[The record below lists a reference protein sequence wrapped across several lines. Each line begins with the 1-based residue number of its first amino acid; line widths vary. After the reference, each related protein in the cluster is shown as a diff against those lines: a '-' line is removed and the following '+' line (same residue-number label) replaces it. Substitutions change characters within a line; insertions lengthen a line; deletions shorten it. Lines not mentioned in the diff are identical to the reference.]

1 MLHSLPRRLFLL
13 FIFLVG
19 GLFQVSAQSNANLN
33 WYFGNNQ
40 NNFRFV
46 RPDYTTENVTL
57 PNNLGTGGSAVAT
70 DPVTGALLFY
80 TDGVTVYDAF
90 NSALSPNLNGNSSF
104 NQGVV
109 ICTNPTNSDE
119 FFIFTNNG
127 TNISRSVFDKTAYAP
142 GATPF
147 PAPGQGSLSTPINDI
162 TGLPSGTL
170 SEGMI
175 IVPND
180 TRDGFWLITY
190 DEASDNYNVTSID
203 NAGTINTVS
212 VAIAGTPTSVENF
225 SYNSFTNQIAVA
237 PSNPAEEVAILNI
250 DPTTGTLTFV
260 STIAGTNT
268 SGLSSNIYD
277 TEWSN
282 NGEILYLS
290 GNFGGGIDELMQINF
305 TDSPPTL
312 RPVSG
317 QILSRSF
324 GLQMGP
330 DSTIYHLYE
339 AGFGQF
345 RVGRINAP
353 DSVVSQTLYNPRAF
367 GNVAFAGMQFP
378 AFLPDIDPMA
388 SVDFTFAGIC
398 ANVPTFFFP
407 EINPP
412 ADSVV
417 WDFGDGNFSRQLNGI
432 NTYAAAGQYDAK
444 LFAFLNGSV
453 DSVTKTVDII
463 DFDIQISGFPQ
474 SDTLCAEDFP
484 KDYTATASGTNAGS
498 VTFRWSNND
507 VDGATTTITEPGSY
521 YVIAT
526 DPNGCEAYAPLQ
538 VVEYRAIEQRAFIWY
553 FGNNAGID
561 FNPLS
566 DDPPGPAV
574 PIPFGDA
581 TIYNGGNQMQSSEG
595 AAIYCDDNGNPI
607 FYTNG
612 ESVFDR
618 SGTPAGSPFAIDIG
632 GDQTAAQSSF
642 IVPFPGDATL
652 YYIFLS
658 KPTYSTSGAFEYQ
671 FSYVIYDL
679 KQRNGFGD
687 LVRDSNGD
695 VVSTVLYNGNTERIT
710 GNNNWVIVHEFGN
723 NNFRAYPI
731 TALGL
736 GNPVISN
743 VGTSH
748 TTTSSTAG
756 QGYMKLSNTGQLAVA
771 LSISNTEN
779 FVELFQFDN
788 ATGAVSMPVSL
799 DFGSETG
806 QVYGV
811 EFSPDENKVFATLR
825 NATGGGTKIFW
836 WEIDTTT
843 VAGEVTDPD
852 YIRNSREEV
861 AFEAGVDLGAL
872 QQGPDGTIYI
882 AKDGA
887 PNLATI
893 TNPNGIPGQTDPGYN
908 ASGFSLAGGTTSTL
922 GLPNF
927 INQFNTSPPNL
938 LLAVFNG
945 CSGEQ
950 NDFSILNTS
959 SLERYRW
966 RINDID
972 GNEVLRS
979 AVTDD
984 GDFSFTITTPGT
996 YTAIVDVIPE
1006 CSTFDV
1012 PVSSVQQ
1019 NFTISPLPSFTI
1031 ENATDPTGCNIN
1043 DGSFD
1048 LDITSTG
1055 TFVYAISGPVGVSP
1069 DTVTAPTVV
1078 NIPNLAAGG
1087 YTVTVT
1093 NAVTGCIETD
1103 AVALNDPAPYDVF
1116 ASATNS
1122 DCEGNNGTIEVIANG
1137 APLDLTY
1144 ILRIQA
1150 NSQVIATGTE
1160 SVNLF
1165 SISAPVGTYLL
1176 ELTDVNGCTK
1186 TVSDLTITPP
1196 PLAEL
1201 NIPDEVIVCDDEV
1214 ALIIYS
1220 SSNAISVNVTGP
1232 SQPVFQN
1239 DNSADADTVTVSTAG
1254 VYTFVATGDGINICD
1269 NVDALEVIFNSP
1281 SDNPFDS
1288 RFVICP
1294 QDPSPDNRTVTLPSP
1309 PVGFESVRWFTP
1321 SGNEITGNLADY
1333 QFNAA
1338 GDSLQILNNGVI
1350 TAELTNFFG
1359 CVTVAEIN
1367 IFEDCKARINAP
1379 TAFSPNGDGRND
1391 SFFVFPVLVS
1401 EEDFE
1406 IFIFNRWGELIFQS
1420 DQLDFAWNGTYNN
1433 EDSRP
1438 LPGGTYAYRINFK
1451 SAAKP
1456 EEGIQE
1462 MRGGVTLIR

>member
-1 MLHSLPRRLFLL
+1 MLHSLLRRLFLL

-19 GLFQVSAQSNANLN
+19 GLFQVSAQNYSNLN

-46 RPDYTTENVTL
+46 RPDYTTEDVTL

-70 DPVTGALLFY
+70 DPVTGVLLFY

-90 NSALSPNLNGNSSF
+90 NNALSPNLNGNSSF

-109 ICTNPTNSDE
+109 ICTNPADSTE

-127 TNISRSVFDKTAYAP
+127 TNISRSVFDKTAYGP
-142 GATPF
+142 GNPGF
-147 PAPGQGSLSTPINDI
+147 PAPGQGSLSTPIND
-162 TGLPSGTL
+162 TAGLPSGTL

-175 IVPND
+175 IISNNVL
-180 TRDGFWLITY
+180 DGFWLITY
-190 DEASDNYNVTSID
+190 DEASNNYNVTSID
-203 NAGTINTVS
+203 NAGTINTAS
-212 VAIAGTPTSVENF
+212 VAIAGAPTSVANF
-225 SYNSFTNQIAVA
+225 SYNAFTNQIAVA
-237 PSNPAEEVAILNI
+237 PSNPAEEVAILSI
-250 DPTTGTLTFV
+250 DPATGALTLVT
-260 STIAGTNT
+260 TIAGTNT

-378 AFLPDIDPMA
+378 AFLPDIDPIT

-417 WDFGDGNFSRQLNGI
+417 WDFGDGNFSRQINGI
-432 NTYAAAGQYDAK
+432 NTYTAAGQYNAK

-453 DSVTKTVDII
+453 DSVTKVVDII

-474 SDTLCAEDFP
+474 ADTLCPEDFP

-574 PIPFGDA
+574 PIPVNDP
-581 TIYNGGNQMQSSEG
+581 TIYNGGNQMQSAEG
-595 AAIYCDDNGNPI
+595 CAIYCDDNGNPI

-618 SGTPAGSPFAIDIG
+618 EGTEFATLIG

-658 KPTYSTSGAFEYQ
+658 KPTYSNSGAFEYE

-679 KQRNGFGD
+679 KQRQGLGD
-687 LVRDSNGD
+687 LVRDVNGN
-695 VVSTVLYNGNTERIT
+695 VVSSVLYNGNTERIT

-748 TTTSSTAG
+748 TSTSSTAG

-771 LSISNTEN
+771 LSISNNEN
-779 FVELFQFDN
+779 YVELFQFDN

-799 DFGSETG
+799 DFGIETG

-825 NATGGGTKIFW
+825 NAGGGTKIFW

-872 QQGPDGTIYI
+872 QQGPDGSIYI

-893 TNPNGIPGQTDPGYN
+893 TNPNDTPGLSDPGYN
-908 ASGFSLAGGTTSTL
+908 ASGFGLAGGTTSTL

-938 LLAVFNG
+938 LLVVFNG

-950 NDFSILNTS
+950 NDFSVLNPS

-966 RINDID
+966 RINDEN
-972 GNEVLRS
+972 GTEVLRS
-979 AVTDD
+979 SVTDD

-1031 ENATDPTGCNIN
+1031 ENATDPTGCNVN

-1048 LDITSTG
+1048 IDITSTG

-1069 DTVTAPTVV
+1069 DTVNAPTVV

-1093 NAVTGCIETD
+1093 NATTGCIETD

-1116 ASATNS
+1116 ASATMS

-1144 ILRIQA
+1144 VLRVQA
-1150 NSQVIATGTE
+1150 NSAVARTGT
-1160 SVNLF
+1160 SNTNLF
-1165 SISAPVGTYLL
+1165 SIPASVGTYLL

-1186 TVSDLTITPP
+1186 TVSDLTIAPP
-1196 PLAEL
+1196 PLANL
-1201 NIPDEVIVCDDEV
+1201 TIPDEVIVCDDET

-1220 SSNAISVNVTGP
+1220 SSNAISVSVTGP
-1232 SQPVFQN
+1232 SQPIFQN
-1239 DNSADADTVTVSTAG
+1239 DNNADADTVTVSTAG
-1254 VYTFVATGDGINICD
+1254 IYTFVANGDGVNICD
-1269 NVDALEVIFNSP
+1269 NVDVLEVIFNSP

-1288 RFVICP
+1288 RYVICP
-1294 QDPSPDNRTVTLPSP
+1294 QDPSPDNRTVTLASP
-1309 PVGFESVRWFTP
+1309 PTGFESVRWFTP
-1321 SGNEITGNLADY
+1321 SGNEITDNLADY

-1338 GDSLQILNNGVI
+1338 GDSLLILNNGTI

-1391 SFFVFPVLVS
+1391 NFIVFPVLVS

-1462 MRGGVTLIR
+1462 MRGGITLIR

>member
-19 GLFQVSAQSNANLN
+19 GLFQVSAQSYSNLN
-33 WYFGNNQ
+33 WYFGNSQ
-40 NNFRFV
+40 RNFRFV
-46 RPDYTTENVTL
+46 RPNYTTENISL

-70 DPVTGALLFY
+70 DPITGVLLFY

-90 NSALSPNLNGNSSF
+90 DNALSPNLNGNSTF

-109 ICTNPTNSDE
+109 ICTNPEDSTE
-119 FFIFTNNG
+119 TFIFTNNG
-127 TNISRSVFDKTAYAP
+127 TTISRSVFDKTAYGP
-142 GATPF
+142 GNPGF
-147 PAPGQGSLSTPINDI
+147 PSPGQGSLTTPLNDA
-162 TGLPSGTL
+162 TGLPTGTL

-175 IVPND
+175 IIPNS
-180 TRDGFWLITY
+180 TLDGFWLISY
-190 DEASDNYNVTSID
+190 DEATNNYNITSID
-203 NAGTINTVS
+203 NAGTINTAS
-212 VAIAGTPTSVENF
+212 VAIAGTPTSVANF
-225 SYNSFTNQIAVA
+225 SYNSFTNQIAVSPA
-237 PSNPAEEVAILNI
+237 NPLEEVAILSI
-250 DPTTGTLTFV
+250 DPATGTLAFV
-260 STIAGTNT
+260 SSIAGTNT
-268 SGLSSNIYD
+268 SSLTSNIFD

-282 NGEILYLS
+282 NGDILYLS
-290 GNFGGGIDELMQINF
+290 GNFGGAIDELMQINF
-305 TDSPPTL
+305 TDTPPTM

-317 QILSRSF
+317 QSLSRSF

-345 RVGRINAP
+345 RVGRINDP
-353 DSVVSQTLYNPRAF
+353 DSVVALTLYDPSPL
-367 GNVAFAGMQFP
+367 GNQNFAGRQFP
-378 AFLPDIDPMA
+378 AFLPTIDPMTSA
-388 SVDFTFAGIC
+388 DFTFAGIC

-412 ADSVV
+412 ADSVI
-417 WDFGDGNFSRQLNGI
+417 WDFGDGNFSRQINGI
-432 NTYAAAGQYDAK
+432 NTYTAAGQYDVIMA
-444 LFAFLNGSV
+444 AFLNGSV

-474 SDTLCAEDFP
+474 ADTLCPEDFP
-484 KDYTATASGTNAGS
+484 RDYTATASGTNANS

-507 VDGATTTITEPGSY
+507 APGATTTITEPGSY
-521 YVIAT
+521 YVVAT
-526 DPNGCEAYAPLQ
+526 DPNGCEAYSPLQ
-538 VVEYRAIEQRAFIWY
+538 VVEYRSIEQRAFIWY

-574 PIPFGDA
+574 PIPLNNPA
-581 TIYNGGNQMQSSEG
+581 IYDGGNQMQSSEG

-618 SGTPAGSPFAIDIG
+618 EGNEFATLIG

-658 KPTYSTSGAFEYQ
+658 KPTYSASGAFEYE

-679 KQRNGFGD
+679 KQRQGLGD
-687 LVRDSNGD
+687 VVRDVNGN

-743 VGTSH
+743 IGTSH
-748 TTTSSTAG
+748 TSTSATAG

-771 LSISNTEN
+771 LSISSNEN
-779 FVELFQFDN
+779 YVELFQFNN
-788 ATGAVSMPVSL
+788 ANGVVSRPVDL
-799 DFGSETG
+799 DFGTETG

-811 EFSPDENKVFATLR
+811 EFSPDENKLFATLR
-825 NATGGGTKIFW
+825 NAGGGTKIFW

-861 AFEAGVDLGAL
+861 TFEAGVDLGAL
-872 QQGPDGTIYI
+872 QQGPDGQIYI

-893 TNPNGIPGQTDPGYN
+893 SNPNGIPGQTDPGYN
-908 ASGFSLAGGTTSTL
+908 SSGFALAGGTSSTL

-927 INQFNTSPPNL
+927 INQFNNAPSGL
-938 LLAVFNG
+938 FLVVFNG

-950 NDFSILNTS
+950 NDFSILNPV

-966 RINDID
+966 RINDD
-972 GNEVLRS
+972 TGTEVLRS

-996 YTAIVDVIPE
+996 YTAIVDIIPE

-1012 PVSSVQQ
+1012 PVNSVQQ
-1019 NFTISPLPSFTI
+1019 NFTISPLPSFSI
-1031 ENATDPTGCNIN
+1031 LNASNPTGCGVN

-1048 LDITSTG
+1048 INIASSG
-1055 TFVYAISGPVGVSP
+1055 TFTYGISGPIGVSP
-1069 DTVTAPTVV
+1069 VTVTAPITV

-1087 YTVTVT
+1087 YTATVT
-1093 NAVTGCIETD
+1093 NAITGCIQTEVIALTD
-1103 AVALNDPAPYDVF
+1103 PIGYTVN
-1116 ASATNS
+1116 ASTTRS
-1122 DCEGNNGTIEVIANG
+1122 DCDGNNGTIEVTANG

-1144 ILRIQA
+1144 ILRLQA
-1150 NSQVIATGTE
+1150 NSAIVSTGTE
-1160 SVNLF
+1160 TVNVF
-1165 SISAPVGTYLL
+1165 SIPATIGTYVL
-1176 ELTDVNGCTK
+1176 ELTDNVGCTTTIPNL
-1186 TVSDLTITPP
+1186 TVTAPPIANLT
-1196 PLAEL
+1196 
-1201 NIPDEVIVCDDEV
+1201 IPDEVIVCDNET

-1220 SSNAISVNVTGP
+1220 STNALTINVSGP
-1232 SQPVFQN
+1232 SQPQFQN
-1239 DNSADADTVTVSTAG
+1239 DNSADPDTVSVSLPG
-1254 VYTFVATGDGINICD
+1254 IYTFVAQGDGTTICD
-1269 NVDALEVIFNSP
+1269 NVDALEVIFNAP
-1281 SDNPFDS
+1281 SNNPFDS
-1288 RFVICP
+1288 RFIICP
-1294 QDPSPDNRTVTLPSP
+1294 DDPSPDNRTVTLPSP
-1309 PVGFESVRWFTP
+1309 PTGFESVRWFE
-1321 SGNEITGNLADY
+1321 SNGNEITGNRADY

-1338 GDSLQILNNGVI
+1338 GDSLIILNNGVI

-1359 CVTVAEIN
+1359 CVTVADIN

-1391 SFFVFPVLVS
+1391 SFSVFPVLVAD
-1401 EEDFE
+1401 EDFE

-1420 DQLDFAWNGTYNN
+1420 DQLDFTWNGTYNN
-1433 EDSRP
+1433 ESSRP

-1462 MRGGVTLIR
+1462 MRGGITLIR